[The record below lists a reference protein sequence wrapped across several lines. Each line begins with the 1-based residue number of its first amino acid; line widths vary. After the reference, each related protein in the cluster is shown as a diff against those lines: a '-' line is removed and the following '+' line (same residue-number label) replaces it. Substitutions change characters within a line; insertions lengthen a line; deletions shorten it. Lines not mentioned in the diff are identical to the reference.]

1 MTTIA
6 ATSPATSSWVADWIS
21 RNGPVFA
28 IFALIFALWEAAVR
42 ALSIPDYILPS
53 PSVIAAKMVASWQLL
68 LSNAFVTL
76 QEILLGFGLSV
87 AVAIPLA
94 IAVVYSR
101 IFERVAFPFM
111 VSLQT
116 IPKVALAPILVMWLG
131 YGIMP
136 KVMVAFLISFFP
148 IVINSVI
155 GMRSAEKE
163 MIYLVQSMGANE
175 LTTFLKIRLP
185 KALPSIF
192 GGLTV
197 GMGQP
202 VVGSTV
208 GEFLAAERGLGYLQ
222 LISQVRLD
230 TPLLFAAVVM
240 LSFLGVLL
248 FNLVAVIERIAIPW
262 SRVATEVA
270 E

>member
-1 MTTIA
+1 MSTIA
-6 ATSPATSSWVADWIS
+6 AASPPAPARITAWIS
-21 RNGPVFA
+21 RNGPVLA
-28 IFALIFALWEAAVR
+28 IVVVIFALWEVAVI
-42 ALSIPDYILPS
+42 ALRVPDYILPS
-53 PSVIAAKMVASWQLL
+53 PSVIAGKIVMSWQLL
-68 LSNAFVTL
+68 MINALVTFE
-76 QEILLGFGLSV
+76 EILLGFALSV
-87 AVAIPLA
+87 VIAIPLA
-94 IAVVYSR
+94 VAVVYSR

-163 MIYLVQSMGANE
+163 MIYLVQSMGASE

-192 GGLTV
+192 GGLKV
-197 GMGQP
+197 GMGQA
-202 VVGSTV
+202 VVGATV
-208 GEFLAAERGLGYLQ
+208 GEFIAAEHGLGYLQ

-230 TPLLFAAVVM
+230 TPLLFAAVVV
-240 LSFLGVLL
+240 LSALGVLL
-248 FNLVAVIERIAIPW
+248 FNAVAMIERIALPW
-262 SRVATEVA
+262 SRVATEIA